1 MMGGGSNG
9 SATKAAQEESWRQAN
24 IDQAVN
30 QINGIYGGAA
40 RQAEID
46 DFLQASRS
54 FYSKELERQ
63 KGVADR
69 SLRFAMARNGLT
81 GGTAS
86 IDANRTLG
94 ENYQSGILSA
104 DRLAQQAAADLRTA
118 DDTSRMNLISQASTG
133 MGLTSGA
140 QQAAQAMQANLQS
153 SRGGMKA
160 DALGDV
166 FGGLSTI
173 FTNSRNAAEERRGNR
188 AYGLLYQPG
197 FGAAAGGGR

>member
-1 MMGGGSNG
+1 MGGGSNG
-9 SATKAAQEESWRQAN
+9 SATKAAQEESWRQNN
-24 IDQAVN
+24 INQAVD
-30 QINGIYGGAA
+30 QINAIYGGAS
-40 RQAEID
+40 RQADIA
-46 DFLQASRS
+46 DFLGASRS
-54 FYSKELERQ
+54 FYTNELEKQ

-69 SLRFAMARNGLT
+69 SLKFAMARNGLT

-94 ENYQSGILSA
+94 ENYQAGVLSA

-118 DDTSRMNLISQASTG
+118 DDNSRMNLISQASTG

-140 QQAAQAMQANLQS
+140 QQAAQAMQANLQG
-153 SRGGMKA
+153 SRGAMKA

-166 FGGLSTI
+166 FGGLANV
-173 FTNSRNAAEERRGNR
+173 FTNSKNMAEERRGNR

-197 FGAAAGGGR
+197 FGAGAGGGR

>member
-9 SATKAAQEESWRQAN
+9 SATKAAQEESWRQNN

-40 RQAEID
+40 RKAEID
-46 DFLQASRS
+46 DFLAATRS

-140 QQAAQAMQANLQS
+140 QQAAQAMQANLES
-153 SRGGMKA
+153 GRGAMKA

-166 FGGLSTI
+166 FGGLANI
-173 FTNSRNAAEERRGNR
+173 YTNSKNMADERRGSR
-188 AYGLLYQPG
+188 AYGLIYQPG
-197 FGAAAGGGR
+197 FGAGAGGR

>member
-1 MMGGGSNG
+1 MMGGSSNG
-9 SATKAAQEESWRQAN
+9 SATKAAQEESWRQNN

-30 QINGIYGGAA
+30 QINGIYNGAA
-40 RQAEID
+40 RNAEID
-46 DFLQASRS
+46 DFLAATRS

-81 GGTAS
+81 GGSAS

-94 ENYQSGILSA
+94 ENYQSGVLSA
-104 DRLAQQAAADLRTA
+104 DRLAQQAVADLRTA

-153 SRGGMKA
+153 GRGAMKA

-166 FGGLSTI
+166 FGGLANI
-173 FTNSRNAAEERRGNR
+173 YTNSKNMADERRGSR
-188 AYGLLYQPG
+188 AYGLIYQPG
-197 FGAAAGGGR
+197 FGAGAGGR

>member
-9 SATKAAQEESWRQAN
+9 SATKAAQEESWRQNN
-24 IDQAVN
+24 INQAVN
-30 QINGIYGGAA
+30 QINAIYGGAA
-40 RQAEID
+40 RQADIN
-46 DFLQASRS
+46 DFLGASRS
-54 FYSKELERQ
+54 FYTNELEKQ

-69 SLRFAMARNGLT
+69 SLKFAMARNGLT

-118 DDTSRMNLISQASTG
+118 DDNSRMNLISQASTG

-140 QQAAQAMQANLQS
+140 QQAAQAMQANLQG
-153 SRGGMKA
+153 SRGAMKA
-160 DALGDV
+160 NALGDV
-166 FGGLSTI
+166 FGGLSSI
-173 FTNSRNAAEERRGNR
+173 FDRSRTMADERKGFQS
-188 AYGLLYQPG
+188 YGQSFYSPG
-197 FGAAAGGGR
+197 YGSGGFR